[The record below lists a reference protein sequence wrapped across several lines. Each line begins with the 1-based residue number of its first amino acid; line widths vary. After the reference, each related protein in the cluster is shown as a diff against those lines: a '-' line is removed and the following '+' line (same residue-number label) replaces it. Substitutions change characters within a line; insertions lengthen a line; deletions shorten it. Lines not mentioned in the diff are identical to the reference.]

1 MADKVKASNP
11 NQLGE
16 LIAKYMKDYAEDVE
30 DALEESMTEIGK
42 EAVKDLKKTSPQKT
56 GKYRRGWKVEWTKK
70 RFGYEGKVYNSKRG
84 QLTHLLEF
92 GHPLVRNGRVV
103 GNVKAQPHI
112 APVDDWINEEL
123 PRRFEQKLKQKS

>member
-30 DALEESMTEIGK
+30 EALESSMTEIGTQ
-42 EAVKDLKKTSPQKT
+42 AVKDLKAKSPQKT
-56 GKYRRGWKVEWTKK
+56 GKYKRGWRVEWTKK
-70 RFGYEGKVYNSKRG
+70 RLGYEGKVYNSKRG

-103 GNVKAQPHI
+103 GQVKAQPHI

-123 PRRFEQKLKQKS
+123 PRRFEQKLNQK

>member
-1 MADKVKASNP
+1 MADNVKDP
-11 NQLGE
+11 KQLSE
-16 LIAKYMKDYAEDVE
+16 LIQKYLKEYAGDVDE
-30 DALEESMTEIGK
+30 ALQQSMTEVGN
-42 EAVKDLKKTSPQKT
+42 EAVKKLKTSSPQKT
-56 GKYRRGWKVEWTKK
+56 GKYKRGWKVEWTKK
-70 RFGYEGKVYNSKRG
+70 RLSYEGRVYNSKRG

-92 GHPLVRNGRVV
+92 GHPLVRGGRVV